1 MVSYLIQR
9 VIYIFIT
16 LIAVTVVSFILI
28 QLPPGDY
35 LDSYIMQL
43 QQSQTEISRVEIET
57 LQRHYGLDR
66 PLFVQFFVWV
76 KNIIIHADFGISFEW
91 NRPVLSLIKE
101 RIWYTIAISYLS
113 LIFVWIVSIPV
124 AIYSATHQY
133 SVLDYCFSF
142 IGYIGLATPNF
153 LLALVLMF
161 LGFRFFGVS
170 VGGLFSPEYI
180 RASFSLAKFVDL
192 LKHIWIPVVVLGTAG
207 TAGNIRRLR
216 AILLDELSKNYV
228 ITARAKGVKESVL
241 IMKYPVRVSITPM
254 VSGIGTLLTNIIG
267 GGGVVAV
274 VLSLPT
280 LGPLHLRSILTQD
293 MYLAG
298 SLLLFSCFLS
308 LIGTLIS
315 DILLVIVDPRIRF
328 GKTR

>member
-9 VIYIFIT
+9 VIYISLT
-16 LIAVTVVSFILI
+16 LVAVSIVSFVLI

-43 QQSQTEISRVEIET
+43 EQSQTEVSEAEIEA

-66 PLFVQFFVWV
+66 PVFVQFFVWV
-76 KNIIIHADFGISFEW
+76 KNIVAHGDFGISFEW
-91 NRPVLSLIKE
+91 NRPVLTLIKD
-101 RIWYTIAISYLS
+101 RIWFTVAISYLS
-113 LIFVWIVSIPV
+113 LILVWIISVPV

-133 SVLDYCFSF
+133 SILDYVFAF
-142 IGYIGLATPNF
+142 VGYIGLATPNF
-153 LLALVLMF
+153 LLALTLMF
-161 LGFRFFGVS
+161 LGFRFFGIS

-180 RASFSLAKFVDL
+180 RASFSFAKLVDL

-216 AILLDELSKNYV
+216 AIILDELKKQYV

-241 IMKYPVRVSITPM
+241 IMKYPVRISMTPM
-254 VSGIGTLLTNIIG
+254 VSGIGTLITNIIG

-315 DILLVIVDPRIRF
+315 DILLVLVDPRIGF
-328 GKTR
+328 GR

>member
-9 VIYIFIT
+9 VVYIFIT
-16 LIAVTVVSFILI
+16 LIAVSVVSFILI

-43 QQSQTEISRVEIET
+43 EQSHTEVSEAEIEA
-57 LQRHYGLDR
+57 LERYYGLDR
-66 PLFVQFFVWV
+66 PVFMQYFVWV
-76 KNIIIHADFGISFEW
+76 RNIIFHADFGISFEW
-91 NRPVLSLIKE
+91 NRPVLSLVKE
-101 RIWYTIAISYLS
+101 RIWFTIAISYLS
-113 LIFVWIVSIPV
+113 LIFIWIVSIPV

-133 SVLDYCFSF
+133 SFFDYAFSF
-142 IGYIGLATPNF
+142 VGYIGLATPNF
-153 LLALVLMF
+153 LLALTLMF
-161 LGFRFFGVS
+161 VGFRFFGIS

-180 RASFSLAKFVDL
+180 RASWSLAKVVDL
-192 LKHIWIPVVVLGTAG
+192 FKHIWIPVVVLGTAG

-216 AILLDELSKNYV
+216 AIILDELRRQYV
-228 ITARAKGVKESVL
+228 ITARAKGVKERTL
-241 IMKYPVRVSITPM
+241 IMRYPVRVAITPM
-254 VSGIGTLLTNIIG
+254 VSGIGTLITNIIG

-298 SLLLFSCFLS
+298 SLLLFSCVLS
-308 LIGTLIS
+308 LIGTLVS
-315 DILLVIVDPRIRF
+315 DVLLVMVDPRIRY
-328 GKTR
+328 GKIR